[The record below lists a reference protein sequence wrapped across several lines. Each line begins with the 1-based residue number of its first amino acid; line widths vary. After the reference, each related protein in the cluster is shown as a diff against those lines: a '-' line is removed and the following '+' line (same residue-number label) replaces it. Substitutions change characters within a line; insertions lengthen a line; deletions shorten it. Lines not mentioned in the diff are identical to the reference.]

1 MKLSGTLSGARL
13 PKPAAGVSLVQ
24 AFNVGDGSIAA
35 SDYLDRR
42 GRFSMKV
49 PPGPYALVG
58 GSVFFK
64 RGLPTV
70 KLVGALRARSG
81 KSRRLP
87 LSLRRARGA
96 ASAGS
101 ALSRRVGVPDFS
113 GGAPY
118 QNRGLAAMIV
128 TDLVML
134 NGGPPCA
141 FTVLELQK
149 RDEIIREIRR
159 QQTKFF
165 DPATRVRPGQL
176 LQPTLVV
183 RGSLVPHGGDDVSYS
198 LRVVNARN
206 GRVKGTVSGRTAR
219 AAAGSPPPGGSR
231 ASWPRSSAS
240 PTTCTSASSATPAAS
255 RATPRAASGPRRT
268 RSSAAPDRWRS
279 CRSAP
284 TRRTALKAFV
294 LEGRVT
300 SVFTG
305 HVTGTASPFGCP
317 GGAFDYGT
325 SSIQNPLRQAVAF
338 DPDGT
343 APATAGA
350 GAIPEVGDVIEDKC
364 GAHDSGE
371 AQPLSASVP
380 ADDLLSGNPV
390 TFTFSGSG
398 SVPSSGDHP
407 GIPIT
412 WMLSESMTVQRVK
425 ADGSHL

>member
-96 ASAGS
+96 ATAG
-101 ALSRRVGVPDFS
+101 AARRVGVADFS

-206 GRVKGTVSGRTAR
+206 GRVKGTVSGRT
-219 AAAGSPPPGGSR
+219 GSG
-231 ASWPRSSAS
+231 WI
-240 PTTCTSASSATPAAS
+240 T
-255 RATPRAASGPRRT
+255 ASGGIARELAKIICEPDDLYFRVVGYT
-268 RSSAAPDRWRS
+268 RSEQSNTSRGQ
-279 CRSAP
+279 
-284 TRRTALKAFV
+284 RTAADTLFGGPGPVAKLPECTNPPNCLKAFV

-305 HVTGTASPFGCP
+305 NVTGTASPFGCP

-325 SSIQNPLRQAVAF
+325 SSIQNPLRQGVAF
-338 DPDGT
+338 DPEGT

-364 GAHDSGE
+364 GAHDYGE